1 MLLGPSK
8 PSGRAP
14 LTIDLFPD
22 QACHLGFVHSNP
34 EIYPNPEQWDPS
46 RYFPE
51 RAEDK
56 KVQHGYLG
64 WGSGRHPCLGM
75 RFAKLEM
82 NVIIAYFLATFDE
95 YHLCDRAGEA
105 VRGLP
110 PVDVEGHTASKPARP
125 VFLKVHRSSK

>member
-1 MLLGPSK
+1 MERNESVC
-8 PSGRAP
+8 P
-14 LTIDLFPD
+14 LTIPSH
-22 QACHLGFVHSNP
+22 QIYHLGSTHQNHD
-34 EIYPNPEQWDPS
+34 IYPNPEQWDPS

-56 KVQHGYLG
+56 KVQYGYAG
-64 WGSGRHPCLGM
+64 WGLGRHPCLGM

-82 NVIIAYFLATFDE
+82 NVITAHFLATFDE

-110 PVDVEGHTASKPARP
+110 RVDVQGHAASKPSRP
-125 VFLKVHRSSK
+125 VYLKVHRREK